1 VELGLIIIYKLQ
13 FQVVSI
19 GESNFSDHGA
29 NRGASA
35 LMQGLAD
42 GYFVLPYTIGDY
54 LSPDIKK
61 DLYLLILQSLRRQK
75 KESKSRLKMN
85 NNGTHS
91 VDYFHRKL
99 GKIMWDK
106 VGMARNAE
114 GLNQAIVEIAALREE
129 FYKDVKARY

>member
-1 VELGLIIIYKLQ
+1 
-13 FQVVSI
+13 
-19 GESNFSDHGA
+19 
-29 NRGASA
+29 
-35 LMQGLAD
+35 
-42 GYFVLPYTIGDY
+42 
-54 LSPDIKK
+54 
-61 DLYLLILQSLRRQK
+61 
-75 KESKSRLKMN
+75 MN

-129 FYKDVKARY
+129 FYKDVKVPGTDKGFNQELEKAARVADFLVGELC